1 MKASLGI
8 GREGPGGRPFGLFLI
23 IIIYSVQKSEKVPVL
38 TQILLL
44 KA

>member
-1 MKASLGI
+1 MG
-8 GREGPGGRPFGLFLI
+8 GGGGRLFRLGFLI

-38 TQILLL
+38 PPNLLL